1 MLIQE
6 DLSIQDKLKILTDA
20 AKYDVACTS
29 SGVKRRGKAGSI
41 GNTSEAGICHSFA
54 ADGRCISL
62 LKILFTNQCIYDCKY
77 CVNRCSNDVVRT
89 SFTPDEVCKLTIEFY
104 RRNYIEGLFLS
115 SGILYNATYTMEL
128 IYETLH
134 KLRNQWRFNGYI
146 HVKAIPGAAPELVEQ
161 IGFLAD
167 RMSVNLELPTAEGLK
182 NLAPGKT
189 RDKILS
195 PMRQIQQGISVSS
208 YLLGYDREYKKPYAT
223 ERAGFA
229 GGAALIK
236 PELAQGLTGMPNLGN
251 GRIPEYGTDRE
262 QEQGTG
268 GVAEQ
273 GLDQKPQLD
282 NRGGTSGHITG
293 GAGYETPGTGSFK
306 SRLVL
311 PPSQYKTS
319 SFVPAGQSTQM
330 IVGATPENDYQM
342 MAVTQALYQNY
353 GLKRVF
359 FSAYIPVNE
368 DNCLP
373 SLPGGPP
380 LLREHRLYQAD
391 WLLRF
396 YGFKAEELLSEDKP
410 NFNVFLDPK
419 CDWALRHLEIF
430 PVEVNTASYEELLR
444 VPGMGV
450 KSAMRIVAARSRGR
464 LAAEDLK
471 KMGVV
476 LKRARYFIT
485 CSGRMMDGARLDQD
499 YITSC
504 LIGDERRSVWDIENK
519 DSYRQLSL
527 FDDMHIEMPVTAEDQ
542 YAAVV
547 GSL

>member
-1 MLIQE
+1 MLIQQ
-6 DLSIQDKLKILTDA
+6 DLSIQEKLKILTDA

-29 SGVKRRGKAGSI
+29 SGVKRSGKAGSI
-41 GNTSEAGICHSFA
+41 GNASEAGICHSFA

-77 CVNRCSNDVVRT
+77 CVNRCTNDVVRT
-89 SFTPDEVCKLTIEFY
+89 AFTPDEVCRLTIEFY

-115 SGILYNATYTMEL
+115 SGILYNASHTMEL
-128 IYETLH
+128 IYETLY
-134 KLRNQWRFNGYI
+134 KLRKQWNFNGYI
-146 HVKAIPGAAPELVEQ
+146 HVKAIPGADAELIERV
-161 IGFLAD
+161 GFLAD

-195 PMRQIQQGISVSS
+195 PMRQIQQGISVSGH
-208 YLLGYDREYKKPYAT
+208 LLGYDREYKKPYAT
-223 ERAGFA
+223 EKAGFA

-236 PELAQGLTGMPNLGN
+236 PELAYGPAAALEGEKGGGRTSVSGSIAKLPDDGHPDGL
-251 GRIPEYGTDRE
+251 
-262 QEQGTG
+262 
-268 GVAEQ
+268 
-273 GLDQKPQLD
+273 
-282 NRGGTSGHITG
+282 H
-293 GAGYETPGTGSFK
+293 

-311 PPSQYKTS
+311 PASQYKAS

-330 IVGATPENDYQM
+330 IVGATSENDYQM

-368 DNCLP
+368 DSSLP

-396 YGFKAEELLSEDKP
+396 YGFKAEELLTEDKP

-419 CDWALRHLEIF
+419 CDWALRHLGEF
-430 PVEVNTASYEELLR
+430 PVEVNKASYGELLR

-450 KSAMRIVAARSRGR
+450 KSAMRIVSARSRGK
-464 LAAEDLK
+464 LAFEDLK
-471 KMGVV
+471 KIGVV
-476 LKRARYFIT
+476 LKRAQYFIT
-485 CSGRMMDGARLDQD
+485 CSGCMMEGTRLDQD
-499 YITSC
+499 YITNC
-504 LIGDERRSVWDIENK
+504 LIGDERRTAWDIGHQ

-527 FDDMHIEMPVTAEDQ
+527 FDDMHVEMPATGEDQ